1 MGTVVYRQLDEI
13 ETVSTALRLLWPIV
27 ASTAMTIGAS
37 AFAAPG
43 PGVAD
48 GAKTQASA
56 ARDGQHDF
64 DFNLGTWRTHV
75 KRLLHPLT
83 GSSTWAEYDGTSV
96 VSKVWDGRANLLEL
110 EADGPAGRIEGL
122 GLRLYNP
129 ESHQWSLNWASS
141 VNGEFQPP
149 PMIGQFVGGRGEFVD
164 QEVFSGKSIL
174 SRNAFSDIS
183 PDFARFEQA
192 FSDDGG
198 RSWETNWVM
207 TFTRIPA
214 SAQAIPTAGPPDHNS
229 PPPTAGGTATEHDG
243 QHDFDFAF
251 GTWKTHIMRLKDP
264 LSGSTSWIEYDG
276 THTIRRVW
284 GGRAHLGELEADGPA
299 GHIEAMSPRL
309 YNPRTHLWSVSYG
322 NPHDGILSRPVV
334 GQFKNGHGEFYGE
347 DTFKGRVVLVREIY
361 SPIDSKTR
369 RLEIAYSEDGGRTW
383 ETNWRM
389 TDTFVSA
396 AMDTTK

>member
-13 ETVSTALRLLWPIV
+13 ETVSTVLRLLWSII
-27 ASTAMTIGAS
+27 ASTATTIGAS
-37 AFAAPG
+37 AFAAPV

-141 VNGEFQPP
+141 VDGEFQQP

-164 QEVFSGKSIL
+164 HEVFGAKSIL

-198 RSWETNWVM
+198 RLWETNWVI

-214 SAQAIPTAGPPDHNS
+214 GAQAIRTAGSPDHNS
-229 PPPTAGGTATEHDG
+229 PPPTAGATATEHDG

-284 GGRAHLGELEADGPA
+284 GGRANLGELEADGPA

-309 YNPRTHLWSVSYG
+309 YNPRTQLWSVSYG

-334 GQFKNGHGEFYGE
+334 GRFKNGHGEFYGQ

>member
-1 MGTVVYRQLDEI
+1 MGTVVHRQLDEI
-13 ETVSTALRLLWPIV
+13 ETVSTALRLLWSII
-27 ASTAMTIGAS
+27 ASTAMTIDAS

-48 GAKTQASA
+48 GAKTQAGA

-141 VNGEFQPP
+141 VDGEFQQP

-164 QEVFSGKSIL
+164 HEVFSGKSIL

-214 SAQAIPTAGPPDHNS
+214 GAPAIPTAGPPDHNS
-229 PPPTAGGTATEHDG
+229 SPPTGGGTATAHDG
-243 QHDFDFAF
+243 QYDFDFAF

-264 LSGSTSWIEYDG
+264 LSGSTSWIE
-276 THTIRRVW
+276 
-284 GGRAHLGELEADGPA
+284 L
-299 GHIEAMSPRL
+299 
-309 YNPRTHLWSVSYG
+309 
-322 NPHDGILSRPVV
+322 
-334 GQFKNGHGEFYGE
+334 
-347 DTFKGRVVLVREIY
+347 
-361 SPIDSKTR
+361 
-369 RLEIAYSEDGGRTW
+369 
-383 ETNWRM
+383 
-389 TDTFVSA
+389 
-396 AMDTTK
+396 

>member
-13 ETVSTALRLLWPIV
+13 ETVSTALRPLRSVI
-27 ASTAMTIGAS
+27 ASIAMTIGAS

-43 PGVAD
+43 PGLAD
-48 GAKTQASA
+48 GANTQATA

-83 GSSTWAEYDGTSV
+83 GSTTWAEYDGTSV

-141 VNGEFQPP
+141 VDGEFQQP
-149 PMIGQFVGGRGEFVD
+149 PMIGQFVAGRGEFVD
-164 QEVFSGKSIL
+164 HEVFSGKSIL
-174 SRNAFSDIS
+174 SRNAFSDLS
-183 PDFARFEQA
+183 ADFARFEQA

-214 SAQAIPTAGPPDHNS
+214 GAQAIPTARPPDHT

-243 QHDFDFAF
+243 LHDFDFAF
-251 GTWKTHIMRLKDP
+251 GAWKTHIMRLKDP

-276 THTIRRVW
+276 THTVRRVW
-284 GGRAHLGELEADGPA
+284 GGRANLGELEADGPA

-347 DTFKGRVVLVREIY
+347 DTFKGAVVLVREIY

-369 RLEIAYSEDGGRTW
+369 RLEIAYSRDGGRSW

-389 TDTFVSA
+389 TDTLVSA
-396 AMDTTK
+396 ATDTTK

>member
-1 MGTVVYRQLDEI
+1 MGPVVYRQLDEVEI
-13 ETVSTALRLLWPIV
+13 VNTALRLLWSIV
-27 ASTAMTIGAS
+27 ASTAMTVGAS
-37 AFAAPG
+37 AFAAPN
-43 PGVAD
+43 PDAAD
-48 GAKTQASA
+48 TTKTQASA
-56 ARDGQHDF
+56 ARDGQSDF

-83 GSSTWAEYDGTSV
+83 GSSTWAGYDGTSV

-141 VNGEFQPP
+141 VDGEFQQPP
-149 PMIGQFVGGRGEFVD
+149 LIGQFVSGRGEFVD
-164 QEVFSGKSIL
+164 HEVFSGKSIL
-174 SRNAFSDIS
+174 TRNTFSDIS
-183 PDFARFEQA
+183 PDFTRFEQV

-198 RSWETNWVM
+198 RSWETNWIM

-214 SAQAIPTAGPPDHNS
+214 SAQASPTAGEPDHQS
-229 PPPTAGGTATEHDG
+229 PSPTAGEPSTDQEG

-251 GTWKTHIMRLKDP
+251 GTWRTHIMRLKDP
-264 LSGSTSWIEYDG
+264 LSGSTTWLEYIG

-284 GGRAHLGELEADGPA
+284 GGRANLGELEADGPT

-309 YNPRTHLWSVSYG
+309 YDPKTHLWRVSYG
-322 NPHDGILSRPVV
+322 NPREGNLSQPVV
-334 GQFKNGHGEFYGE
+334 GHFKNGQGEFYGQ
-347 DTFKGRVVLVREIY
+347 DTYKGRAVLVREIY

-369 RLEIAYSEDGGRTW
+369 HLEIAYSEDGGRTW
-383 ETNWRM
+383 ETNWNM
-389 TDTFVSA
+389 TDTFVGA
-396 AMDTTK
+396 ATNTTK

>member
-1 MGTVVYRQLDEI
+1 MGTVVHRQFDEI
-13 ETVSTALRLLWPIV
+13 ETVSTGLRPLWTII
-27 ASTAMTIGAS
+27 ASTAMMMGAS

-43 PGVAD
+43 RGAAD
-48 GAKTQASA
+48 G
-56 ARDGQHDF
+56 GQHDF
-64 DFNLGTWRTHV
+64 DFNLGAWRAHV
-75 KRLLHPLT
+75 ERLVHPLT
-83 GSSTWAEYDGTSV
+83 GSSSWAEYDGTSV

-110 EADGPAGRIEGL
+110 EVDGPAGHLEGL

-129 ESHQWSLNWASS
+129 ESHQWSLNWASTID
-141 VNGEFQPP
+141 GEFQQP
-149 PMIGQFVGGRGEFVD
+149 PMIGQFVDRRGEFVD
-164 QEVFSGKSIL
+164 QEVFNGKSIL

-183 PDFARFEQA
+183 PDFARFEQT

-214 SAQAIPTAGPPDHNS
+214 GARAIS

-251 GTWKTHIMRLKDP
+251 GTWKTRIMRLKEP
-264 LSGSTSWIEYDG
+264 LSGSTTWIEYEG
-276 THTIRRVW
+276 THTIRKVW
-284 GGRAHLGELEADGPA
+284 GGRANLGELEADGPA

-309 YNPRTHLWSVSYG
+309 YNPQTHLWSVSYA

-334 GQFKNGHGEFYGE
+334 GQFKNGHGEFYGQ
-347 DTFKGRVVLVREIY
+347 DTFKGRAVLVREIY

-369 RLEIAYSEDGGRTW
+369 RLEIAYSQDGGRTW

-389 TDTFVSA
+389 TDTLVSA
-396 AMDTTK
+396 AMNTTK

>member
-1 MGTVVYRQLDEI
+1 MGTLVHRQFDEI
-13 ETVSTALRLLWPIV
+13 ETVSSVLRLLWPIV
-27 ASTAMTIGAS
+27 ASTAMTMGAS

-43 PGVAD
+43 RGVAD
-48 GAKTQASA
+48 GA
-56 ARDGQHDF
+56 GQRDF

-75 KRLLHPLT
+75 KRLMHPLT

-110 EADGPAGRIEGL
+110 EVDGPAGHLEGL

-129 ESHQWSLNWASS
+129 DSHQWSLNWASS
-141 VNGEFQPP
+141 VDGEFQQP
-149 PMIGQFVGGRGEFVD
+149 PMIGQFVEGRGEFVD

-183 PDFARFEQA
+183 PDFARFEQT

-214 SAQAIPTAGPPDHNS
+214 GAQAIS
-229 PPPTAGGTATEHDG
+229 PPPTAGATAAEHDG

-251 GTWKTHIMRLKDP
+251 GTWKTHIRRLKEP
-264 LSGSTSWIEYDG
+264 LSGSTTWIEYEG

-284 GGRAHLGELEADGPA
+284 GGRANVGELEADGPA

-309 YNPRTHLWSVSYG
+309 YNQQTGLWNVSYA

-334 GQFKNGHGEFYGE
+334 GQFKNGHGEFYGQ
-347 DTFKGRVVLVREIY
+347 DTFKGKVVLVREIY
-361 SPIDSKTR
+361 TSLDSKTR
-369 RLEIAYSEDGGRTW
+369 HLEIAYSKDGGRTW

-389 TDTFVSA
+389 TDTMMSP

>member
-1 MGTVVYRQLDEI
+1 MGNGVYRQLDEI
-13 ETVSTALRLLWPIV
+13 ETVSIALRLLWSIV

-48 GAKTQASA
+48 GANTKASA

-64 DFNLGTWRTHV
+64 DFNLGAWRTHV

-83 GSSTWAEYDGTSV
+83 GSSTWAEYDGTSL
-96 VSKVWDGRANLLEL
+96 VSKVWDGRASLLEL
-110 EADGPAGRIEGL
+110 DADGPAGRIEGL

-141 VNGEFQPP
+141 VDGEFQQP
-149 PMIGQFVGGRGEFVD
+149 PMIGQFVSGRGEFVD
-164 QEVFSGKSIL
+164 HEVFSGKSIL
-174 SRNAFSDIS
+174 TRNTFSGIS

-198 RSWETNWVM
+198 RSWETNWFM

-214 SAQAIPTAGPPDHNS
+214 SAQASPTPGPPDHNS

-251 GTWKTHIMRLKDP
+251 GTWRTHIMRLKDP

-276 THTIRRVW
+276 THIIRRMW
-284 GGRAHLGELEADGPA
+284 DGRANLGELEADGPA

-309 YNPRTHLWSVSYG
+309 YNPKTHLWRVSYG
-322 NPHDGILSRPVV
+322 NPRDGSLSRPVV
-334 GQFKNGHGEFYGE
+334 GQFKNGHGEFYGQ
-347 DTFKGRVVLVREIY
+347 DIFKGRVVLAREIY

>member
-13 ETVSTALRLLWPIV
+13 ETVSTALRLLWSII

-48 GAKTQASA
+48 GARTQASA

-141 VNGEFQPP
+141 VDGEFQPP

-174 SRNAFSDIS
+174 SRNAFSGIS
-183 PDFARFEQA
+183 PDFAHFEQA

-214 SAQAIPTAGPPDHNS
+214 GAQAIPTAGPPDHNS

-251 GTWKTHIMRLKDP
+251 GTWNTHIMRLKDP

-284 GGRAHLGELEADGPA
+284 GGRANLGELEADGPA

-334 GQFKNGHGEFYGE
+334 GQFTNGHGEFYGQ
-347 DTFKGRVVLVREIY
+347 DTFKGRVHLVRKIY

-369 RLEIAYSEDGGRTW
+369 RLEIPYSKDGLRTW
-383 ETNWRM
+383 QTNWRM

>member
-13 ETVSTALRLLWPIV
+13 ETVSTALRLLWSIF
-27 ASTAMTIGAS
+27 ASTAMTIGAPAFS
-37 AFAAPG
+37 APD

-48 GAKTQASA
+48 GAKTPASA

-96 VSKVWDGRANLLEL
+96 VNKVWGGRANLLEL
-110 EADGPAGRIEGL
+110 QADGPAGRIEGL

-141 VNGEFQPP
+141 ADGKFRQP

-164 QEVFSGKSIL
+164 QEVFGGKSIL
-174 SRNAFSDIS
+174 SRNAFWDIS

-198 RSWETNWVM
+198 GSWETNWVM
-207 TFTRIPA
+207 TFTRIRTG
-214 SAQAIPTAGPPDHNS
+214 AQAIPTAGPPDHNS
-229 PPPTAGGTATEHDG
+229 PPTAGGTATEHNG

-284 GGRAHLGELEADGPA
+284 GGRANLGELEADGPA
-299 GHIEAMSPRL
+299 GHIEAMSPRS
-309 YNPRTHLWSVSYG
+309 YSPQTHLWSVSYG

-334 GQFKNGHGEFYGE
+334 GQFKNGHGEFYGQ

-396 AMDTTK
+396 ATDTTK

>member
-1 MGTVVYRQLDEI
+1 MGTFVYRQLDEI
-13 ETVSTALRLLWPIV
+13 ETVSTTLRLLWSII

-37 AFAAPG
+37 AFAASG

-48 GAKTQASA
+48 GA
-56 ARDGQHDF
+56 GQHDF

-96 VSKVWDGRANLLEL
+96 VSKVWDGRANFLEL
-110 EADGPAGRIEGL
+110 EVDGPAGHIEGL

-141 VNGEFQPP
+141 VDGEFQP

-174 SRNAFSDIS
+174 SRNAFSAIS
-183 PDFARFEQA
+183 LDFARFEQA

-214 SAQAIPTAGPPDHNS
+214 GAQATPTAGPPDHNS
-229 PPPTAGGTATEHDG
+229 PPSTAGGTATEHDG

-284 GGRAHLGELEADGPA
+284 GGRANLGELEADGPA

-322 NPHDGILSRPVV
+322 NSHDGSLSRPVV
-334 GQFKNGHGEFYGE
+334 GQFKNGRGEFYGE
-347 DTFKGRVVLVREIY
+347 DTFKGRVILVREIY

-369 RLEIAYSEDGGRTW
+369 RLEIAYSGDGGRTW

-389 TDTFVSA
+389 TDTFISA

>member
-1 MGTVVYRQLDEI
+1 MGTVVSRQLDPVA
-13 ETVSTALRLLWPIV
+13 TVNTASRLLWSII
-27 ASTAMTIGAS
+27 ASTAMTIGAA

-43 PGVAD
+43 PGMSDA
-48 GAKTQASA
+48 AKTQASA
-56 ARDGQHDF
+56 VRDGQHDF
-64 DFNLGTWRTHV
+64 DFNLGTWKTHV

-83 GSSTWAEYDGTSV
+83 GSSTWAEYDGASV
-96 VSKVWDGRANLLEL
+96 VSTVWDGRANLLEL
-110 EADGPAGRIEGL
+110 EADGPAGRIQGL
-122 GLRLYNP
+122 GLRLYHP

-141 VNGEFQPP
+141 VDAEFQE
-149 PMIGQFVGGRGEFVD
+149 PMIGQFLDGRGEFVD
-164 QEVFSGKSIL
+164 HEVFGGKSIL
-174 SRNAFSDIS
+174 ARNAFSDTS

-214 SAQAIPTAGPPDHNS
+214 GAQAIPTAGPPDHNS

-251 GTWKTHIMRLKDP
+251 GTWKTHIMRLKEP

-284 GGRAHLGELEADGPA
+284 GGRANLGELEADGPA

-322 NPHDGILSRPVV
+322 NPRDGILSRPVV
-334 GQFKNGHGEFYGE
+334 GQFKNGNGEFYGQ

-361 SPIDSKTR
+361 SPVDSKTR
-369 RLEIAYSEDGGRTW
+369 RLEICYSEDGGRTW

>member
-13 ETVSTALRLLWPIV
+13 ETVSTALRLLWSII
-27 ASTAMTIGAS
+27 ASTAMTIDAS

-122 GLRLYNP
+122 GLRLYNR

-141 VNGEFQPP
+141 VDGEFQQP
-149 PMIGQFVGGRGEFVD
+149 PMIGQFVGNRGEFVD
-164 QEVFSGKSIL
+164 HEVFSGKSIL

-207 TFTRIPA
+207 TFARIPA
-214 SAQAIPTAGPPDHNS
+214 NAQAIPTAGPPDHNS
-229 PPPTAGGTATEHDG
+229 PPTVRGTATAHDG
-243 QHDFDFAF
+243 QHDFDFNS
-251 GTWKTHIMRLKDP
+251 GGWNTHIRRLQHP
-264 LSGSTSWIEYDG
+264 LSGSSDWTELSG
-276 THTIRRVW
+276 TVVVNNIW
-284 GGRAHLGELEADGPA
+284 GGKAQIEEIEADGP
-299 GHIEAMSPRL
+299 
-309 YNPRTHLWSVSYG
+309 
-322 NPHDGILSRPVV
+322 
-334 GQFKNGHGEFYGE
+334 
-347 DTFKGRVVLVREIY
+347 
-361 SPIDSKTR
+361 
-369 RLEIAYSEDGGRTW
+369 GGAR
-383 ETNWRM
+383 
-389 TDTFVSA
+389 
-396 AMDTTK
+396 

>member
-1 MGTVVYRQLDEI
+1 LIHLRAVQLDEI
-13 ETVSTALRLLWPIV
+13 ETVSTALRLLWSII

-48 GAKTQASA
+48 GAKTQASV

-141 VNGEFQPP
+141 VDGEFQP

-164 QEVFSGKSIL
+164 HEVFSGKSIL

-207 TFTRIPA
+207 TFTRILA
-214 SAQAIPTAGPPDHNS
+214 GAQAIPTAGPPDHNS

-284 GGRAHLGELEADGPA
+284 GGRANLGELEADGPA

-334 GQFKNGHGEFYGE
+334 GQFKNGHGEFYGQ